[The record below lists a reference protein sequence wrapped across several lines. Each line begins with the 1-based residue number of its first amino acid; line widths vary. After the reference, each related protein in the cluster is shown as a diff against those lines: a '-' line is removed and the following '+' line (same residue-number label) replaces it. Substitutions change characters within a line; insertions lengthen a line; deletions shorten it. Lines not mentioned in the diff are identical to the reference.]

1 MARTT
6 VVGACPH
13 DCPDTCS
20 ILTTVEDGK
29 AIAVRGNPDHPF
41 TRGRLCVKVN
51 NYEERVYS
59 DKRVL
64 YPLKRV
70 GPEGLRA
77 VPADLLGRGDRDH
90 RHALEGDH
98 RRTWRPGDPALQ
110 LPGHA
115 GHHQRPEC
123 RRSRCSTSSAPP
135 CPNAPSATP
144 PRARPIMMT
153 IGHTPGVDPE
163 SFVHS
168 KYILLWACNTLSTN
182 SHHWPFI
189 EQARK
194 AGAKLVVIDPVR
206 TRTARLADWHIPI
219 RPGHRRGAGAG
230 DDPRHHQGEPG
241 RSRLHRQAHR
251 RLRRTGGTGVDL
263 YA

>member
-70 GPEGLRA
+70 GPKGSGQFQRISWDEA
-77 VPADLLGRGDRDH
+77 IETDRL
-90 RHALEGDH
+90 ALEVDH
-98 RRTWRPGDPALQ
+98 RRTRRSGDSALQ

-115 GHHQRPEC
+115 GHHQRPE
-123 RRSRCSTSSAPP
+123 RRRPASLTSSAPP
-135 CPNAPSATP
+135 
-144 PRARPIMMT
+144 
-153 IGHTPGVDPE
+153 
-163 SFVHS
+163 
-168 KYILLWACNTLSTN
+168 
-182 SHHWPFI
+182 
-189 EQARK
+189 
-194 AGAKLVVIDPVR
+194 
-206 TRTARLADWHIPI
+206 
-219 RPGHRRGAGAG
+219 
-230 DDPRHHQGEPG
+230 
-241 RSRLHRQAHR
+241 
-251 RLRRTGGTGVDL
+251 
-263 YA
+263 

>member
-70 GPEGLRA
+70 GPKGSRQFQRISWDEA
-77 VPADLLGRGDRDH
+77 IETIADALEVDH
-90 RHALEGDH
+90 RH
-98 RRTWRPGDPALQ
+98 RWRS
-110 LPGHA
+110 
-115 GHHQRPEC
+115 
-123 RRSRCSTSSAPP
+123 RRSCPTATWARRASSTA
-135 CPNAPSATP
+135 
-144 PRARPIMMT
+144 
-153 IGHTPGVDPE
+153 
-163 SFVHS
+163 
-168 KYILLWACNTLSTN
+168 
-182 SHHWPFI
+182 
-189 EQARK
+189 
-194 AGAKLVVIDPVR
+194 
-206 TRTARLADWHIPI
+206 
-219 RPGHRRGAGAG
+219 
-230 DDPRHHQGEPG
+230 
-241 RSRLHRQAHR
+241 
-251 RLRRTGGTGVDL
+251 
-263 YA
+263 

>member
-70 GPEGLRA
+70 GPKGSGQFQRISWDEAIETIATRWKSIIA
-77 VPADLLGRGDRDH
+77 ER
-90 RHALEGDH
+90 
-98 RRTWRPGDPALQ
+98 WRSGDPALQ
-110 LPGHA
+110 LPRHA
-115 GHHQRPEC
+115 GHHQRPE
-123 RRSRCSTSSAPP
+123 RRRPAVQQARRHRVGTHLLRLRA
-135 CPNAPSATP
+135 
-144 PRARPIMMT
+144 RARPI
-153 IGHTPGVDPE
+153 
-163 SFVHS
+163 
-168 KYILLWACNTLSTN
+168 
-182 SHHWPFI
+182 
-189 EQARK
+189 
-194 AGAKLVVIDPVR
+194 
-206 TRTARLADWHIPI
+206 
-219 RPGHRRGAGAG
+219 
-230 DDPRHHQGEPG
+230 
-241 RSRLHRQAHR
+241 
-251 RLRRTGGTGVDL
+251 
-263 YA
+263 

>member
-6 VVGACPH
+6 VIGACPH

-64 YPLKRV
+64 FPLKRV
-70 GPEGLRA
+70 GAKCTRQFQRISWNEAIDTIATRWKSIIADHGAQAILPYSYLGTQGIINGLN
-77 VPADLLGRGDRDH
+77 V
-90 RHALEGDH
+90 
-98 RRTWRPGDPALQ
+98 GDPLFNKLGATVSERTFCDS
-110 LPGHA
+110 G
-115 GHHQRPEC
+115 
-123 RRSRCSTSSAPP
+123 SRTAY
-135 CPNAPSATP
+135 
-144 PRARPIMMT
+144 MMT
-153 IGHTPGVDPE
+153 IGPTPGVDPE

-168 KYILLWACNTLSTN
+168 KFILLWACNTLSTN

-189 EQARK
+189 EQAKESRRQ
-194 AGAKLVVIDPVR
+194 AGGDRSSPDAHR
-206 TRTARLADWHIPI
+206 AAGRLAHSDSA
-219 RPGHRRGAGAG
+219 GHRRGVGAG
-230 DDPRHHQGEPG
+230 DDSRHHQGRPG
-241 RSRLHRQAHR
+241 RPRLYRQTHC
-251 RLRRTGGTGVDL
+251 RLQ
-263 YA
+263 

>member
-70 GPEGLRA
+70 GPKGS
-77 VPADLLGRGDRDH
+77 GSFSGFRG
-90 RHALEGDH
+90 
-98 RRTWRPGDPALQ
+98 T
-110 LPGHA
+110 
-115 GHHQRPEC
+115 
-123 RRSRCSTSSAPP
+123 RRSKRSHRAGRRSS
-135 CPNAPSATP
+135 PN
-144 PRARPIMMT
+144 
-153 IGHTPGVDPE
+153 
-163 SFVHS
+163 
-168 KYILLWACNTLSTN
+168 
-182 SHHWPFI
+182 
-189 EQARK
+189 
-194 AGAKLVVIDPVR
+194 
-206 TRTARLADWHIPI
+206 TAR
-219 RPGHRRGAGAG
+219 RRSCPTAISA
-230 DDPRHHQGEPG
+230 
-241 RSRLHRQAHR
+241 R
-251 RLRRTGGTGVDL
+251 RASSTG
-263 YA
+263 